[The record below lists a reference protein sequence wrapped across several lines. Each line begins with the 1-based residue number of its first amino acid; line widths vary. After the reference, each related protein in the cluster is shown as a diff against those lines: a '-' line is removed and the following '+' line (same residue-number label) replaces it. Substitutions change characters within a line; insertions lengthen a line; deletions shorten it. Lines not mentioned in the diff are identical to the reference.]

1 VLKGDARTLR
11 VHDYRGAQG
20 GKKLAKLSVRRKR
33 TSKRGES
40 ILSQVTVDKPSRP
53 EDDPVTGVPSLKF
66 KKMITMKTLSL
77 ALITILLLL
86 FGSICPTQAQSG
98 GTDQGIDAV
107 EVVKATATVE
117 KIDLKTRKVT
127 LLLDDGKKKTYKVDD
142 RVQNLAQVK
151 VGDHLEMSF
160 TEEIAIVVGKSNE
173 TPGAASAEQVS
184 VAPNGA
190 KPGVVMVE
198 TTAISAQILAV
209 DAQNH
214 RVTLLDPEGK
224 KKTIKVS
231 NKITNLN
238 DLKVGETV
246 DMLMTNSTVIEI
258 VT

>member
-1 VLKGDARTLR
+1 
-11 VHDYRGAQG
+11 
-20 GKKLAKLSVRRKR
+20 
-33 TSKRGES
+33 
-40 ILSQVTVDKPSRP
+40 
-53 EDDPVTGVPSLKF
+53 
-66 KKMITMKTLSL
+66 MKTLRL

-86 FGSICPTQAQSG
+86 LGPICSTQAQSDV
-98 GTDQGIDAV
+98 TDQGIDTV

-117 KIDLKTRKVT
+117 KIDLKNRKVT

-173 TPGAASAEQVS
+173 TPGAASTEQVS
-184 VAPNGA
+184 VAPDGA

-198 TTAISAQILAV
+198 TSAISAQILAV

-214 RVTLLDPEGK
+214 RVTLLDPDGK
-224 KKTIKVS
+224 KKTIKIS
-231 NKITNLN
+231 KKMTNLD

-246 DMLMTNSTVIEI
+246 DMVITDSTVIEI
-258 VT
+258 IT

>member
-1 VLKGDARTLR
+1 MP
-11 VHDYRGAQG
+11 
-20 GKKLAKLSVRRKR
+20 KKTMRFALSAMFLMLVC
-33 TSKRGES
+33 
-40 ILSQVTVDKPSRP
+40 P
-53 EDDPVTGVPSLKF
+53 
-66 KKMITMKTLSL
+66 
-77 ALITILLLL
+77 
-86 FGSICPTQAQSG
+86 ICPTQAQSG
-98 GTDQGIDAV
+98 ATDEGIDAV

-117 KIDLKTRKVT
+117 KIDLEKRKVT
-127 LLLDDGKKKTYKVDD
+127 LLLDDGKKKTYKVDS

-173 TPGAASAEQVS
+173 TPGAASSEQVS

-198 TTAISAQILAV
+198 TSAMSAQIVAV
-209 DAQNH
+209 DAPNH
-214 RVTLLDPEGK
+214 RVTLLDPDGK

-231 NKITNLN
+231 KKVTNLD

-246 DMLMTNSTVIEI
+246 DMLMTDSTVIEI